1 MKSQQSAVRLTE
13 IGPRMTLQLIK
24 IEEGLS
30 DGKVLYHSFIKKT
43 EEEISAML
51 ERKEKKLKLKNERK
65 QKQEQ
70 NVQKKQQQKEENKYV
85 IAPCV
90 I

>member
-1 MKSQQSAVRLTE
+1 MANKCVAHFLV
-13 IGPRMTLQLIK
+13 
-24 IEEGLS
+24 
-30 DGKVLYHSFIKKT
+30 KKT